1 VTKILSGIR
10 VVEVASWTFVPAAG
24 AVLADL
30 GADVLKIEH
39 PDAPDP
45 QRAFVGTGYENAPV
59 KKSFMMEQTNRGKRS
74 VALNIATEGGRELLY
89 RLVETADV
97 FLTNFLPAARQKLRI
112 DVEHIRARN
121 PRIVYVRGTGHGP
134 KGPDADAA
142 GYDGT
147 AYLARGSVAHSLKPA
162 GDVWPLAGTA
172 AVGDLPGAMT
182 IAGGILGGLFHRE
195 RSGEAPVVDVSLLS
209 VAMWAMA
216 PGIVATAMLGMDDM
230 PRPRREENANPISI
244 YYQSS
249 DGRFVKLSMFES
261 DRFFR
266 PLCEA
271 LGAPEVAED
280 ERFANARSRADH
292 RAECV
297 AALDEVFG
305 RYSLK
310 ELEARL
316 ATQRGAWGVVQM
328 PKEMHHDD
336 QALANGYFGEVTDE
350 AGNHYRLV
358 GAPVQYDEQPTGDL
372 KPCPEHGENT
382 EEVLTELGLD
392 WDTIMEHKISGAI
405 L

>member
-1 VTKILSGIR
+1 MTKILSGIR

-45 QRAFVGTGYENAPV
+45 QRGFVGTGYENAKV
-59 KKSFMMEQTNRGKRS
+59 NKSFMMEMTNRGKRS
-74 VALNIATEGGRELLY
+74 VAINIATEDGRELLY

-97 FLTNFLPAARQKLRI
+97 FLTNFLPAARKKLHI
-112 DVEHIRARN
+112 DVADIRARN
-121 PRIVYVRGTGHGP
+121 PRIVYARGSGYGP
-134 KGPDADAA
+134 KGADADAA

-147 AYLARGSVAHSLKPA
+147 AYLARGSVAHSLKAP
-162 GDVWPLAGTA
+162 GEEWPLAGTA

-182 IAGGILGGLFHRE
+182 IAGSILGGLYHRE
-195 RSGEAPVVDVSLLS
+195 RTGEAPVVDVSLLS

-216 PGIVATAMLGMDDM
+216 PGIVATAMLGLDDM

-244 YYQSS
+244 YYQSA
-249 DGRFVKLSMFES
+249 DRRFVKLSMFES
-261 DRFFR
+261 DRFFA

-271 LGAPEVAED
+271 LGAAEVAQD
-280 ERFANARSRADH
+280 PRFSSSKARSEH

-305 RYSLK
+305 RYPLE
-310 ELEARL
+310 ELAKRL
-316 ATQRGAWGVVQM
+316 GSQKGAWGVVQT
-328 PKEMHHDD
+328 PLEMHDD
-336 QALANGYFGEVTDE
+336 PQAEANGYFGDVRDE
-350 AGNHYRLV
+350 EGNEYRLV
-358 GAPVQYDEQPTGDL
+358 GSPVQYDEEPTGELRPGPD
-372 KPCPEHGENT
+372 HGQHT
-382 EEVLTELGLD
+382 DEVLAELGLD
-392 WDTIMEHKISGAI
+392 WDTIVAHKVSGAI